1 MHDEVLQQSRVRENL
16 TYGIDGGFL
25 DKPSEAW
32 NLPYIIVYRNAFVPM
47 RRFAFWR

>member
-1 MHDEVLQQSRVRENL
+1 MRENL

-32 NLPYIIVYRNAFVPM
+32 NLPYGYVVG
-47 RRFAFWR
+47 